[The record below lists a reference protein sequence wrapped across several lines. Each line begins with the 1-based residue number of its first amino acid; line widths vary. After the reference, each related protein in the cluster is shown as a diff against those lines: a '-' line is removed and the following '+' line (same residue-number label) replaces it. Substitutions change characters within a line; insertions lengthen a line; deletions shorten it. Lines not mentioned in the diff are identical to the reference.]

1 MPRFHHSV
9 AVLPLPLQVR
19 TEMLETSFRIGLHRN
34 EVIRTLIGCPPTA
47 ERQKIGFNPICHG
60 TELRHNGRW
69 KRQRRNGLFHVRN
82 LRNGNGERATAER
95 QRNGG
100 NQALVLS
107 IGGVAPAV
115 IRPYPR
121 LPTITLEYHN

>member
-69 KRQRRNGLFHVRN
+69 KRQRRNGLFHVSNYGIYVTGTAKEQRQ
-82 LRNGNGERATAER
+82 NGNGMGETR
-95 QRNGG
+95 
-100 NQALVLS
+100 
-107 IGGVAPAV
+107 
-115 IRPYPR
+115 
-121 LPTITLEYHN
+121 H